1 MTNMKNW
8 KLTGAL
14 LGVAATL
21 MSFGVYAGFKT
32 TDNVIIDATTYRGAL
47 GAVRNSAIAS
57 EFLWCSASAPSA
69 IDPTDAFG
77 SHVVE
82 CRAGNGS
89 GVIKR
94 CRSTNV
100 ALRDAVQGMRSDS
113 HVVVTYQTVAGPGL
127 GLDRCTDIV
136 VQTGSQFAPKLQ
148 QP

>member
-1 MTNMKNW
+1 MNMKNW
-8 KLTGAL
+8 KFTGAL
-14 LGVAATL
+14 LGAAAALT
-21 MSFGVYAGFKT
+21 SFGVYAGFKT

-47 GAVRNSAIAS
+47 GAVRNSAIAP
-57 EFLWCSASAPSA
+57 EFIWCSASAPSA
-69 IDPTDAFG
+69 TDPNDAFG
-77 SHVVE
+77 PHVVE
-82 CRAGNGS
+82 CKATNAS

-94 CRSTNV
+94 CRSNNP

-113 HVVVTYQTVAGPGL
+113 HVVVTYQTVPGPGL